1 MGLIPDAV
9 VNLVVTIAFA
19 IYAVMGLAFFITG
32 IVYMGDAGAIGATGM
47 YLIFL
52 GLIMLIIG
60 GIATW
65 ANQNSNWMVLFII
78 ELFNVALFLVRLASY
93 TPCSNGGRFFR
104 AHVCLCV
111 GGEVPP
117 RQAQPSRSLPGDWCA
132 LTVPVHHDRDRPDD
146 GDRHHRPGA

>member
-52 GLIMLIIG
+52 GLVMLIIG

-78 ELFNVALFLVRLASY
+78 ELFNVALFLVRLPLRTLLQRWSVL
-93 TPCSNGGRFFR
+93 SR
-104 AHVCLCV
+104 AC
-111 GGEVPP
+111 
-117 RQAQPSRSLPGDWCA
+117 
-132 LTVPVHHDRDRPDD
+132 VPVCRR
-146 GDRHHRPGA
+146 